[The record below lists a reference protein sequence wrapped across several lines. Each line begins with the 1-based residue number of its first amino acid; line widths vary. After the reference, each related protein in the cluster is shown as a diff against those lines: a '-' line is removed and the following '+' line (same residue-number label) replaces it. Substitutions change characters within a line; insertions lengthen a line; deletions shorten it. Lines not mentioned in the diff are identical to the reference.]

1 MKVKIRVVRPVSSP
15 EETEKY
21 IAGHFN
27 VLESYGVTKVTS
39 ADRSWVKNPNVYLLL
54 VEAMDGTGKVLGG
67 GRIQMRNDNF
77 PLPLEGAILEKDER
91 IIEYMTK
98 FKNLEV
104 AEYCGLWNSREVSG
118 FGLGSIYLIRIGVA
132 ITSFLK
138 LKSLMAFCSPFT
150 VKNSQSVGFEII
162 NSLGDNGSFLYP
174 KEGLVA
180 TIMEIQD
187 VMNLPFSSPEEK
199 AYIDNLRNNPSQVSI
214 NETPKGT
221 VEIHFDLN
229 IDDLAFQ

>member
-1 MKVKIRVVRPVSSP
+1 MKVRIRVVRAVSSP

-39 ADRSWVKNPNVYLLL
+39 ADRSWVSNPNVYLLL
-54 VEAMDGTGKVLGG
+54 VESMDGENRVLGG
-67 GRIQMRNDNF
+67 GRIQLRNQNF
-77 PLPLEGAILEKDER
+77 PLPLEGAILEKDVK
-91 IIEYMTK
+91 IIEYMK
-98 FKNLEV
+98 KYKDLEV

-118 FGLGSIYLIRIGVA
+118 YGLGSIYLIRIGVA
-132 ITSFLK
+132 ITSFLG
-138 LKSLMAFCSPFT
+138 LKSLMAFCSPYT

-162 NSLGDNGSFLYP
+162 HGLGDNGSFLYP

-187 VMNLPFSSPEEK
+187 VRNLPYSVAVEK
-199 AYIDNLRNNPSQVSI
+199 EFIDNLRNNPNQILLDES
-214 NETPKGT
+214 PKGSL
-221 VEIHFDLN
+221 EIHFDLN
-229 IDDLAFQ
+229 ISDLTII